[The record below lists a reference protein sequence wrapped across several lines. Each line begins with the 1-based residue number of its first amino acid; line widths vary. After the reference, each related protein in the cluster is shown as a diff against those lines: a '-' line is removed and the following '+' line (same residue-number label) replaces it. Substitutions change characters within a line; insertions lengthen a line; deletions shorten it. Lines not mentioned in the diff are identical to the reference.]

1 MRRTAVILGVG
12 AGLLIVAFVLWQNRS
27 LFGDQFDI
35 GDVRANEWVVEG
47 FDQDGQ
53 TLVVSTFFGGVHR
66 TAPVSRDGRSTNAKT
81 PSKSKH
87 SFGNDGFSPSA
98 PTMVRL
104 NN

>member
-53 TLVVSTFFGGVHR
+53 TLVVSTFFGGVASDCTRFQGWEVDEREDAVEILSLIHI
-66 TAPVSRDGRSTNAKT
+66 
-81 PSKSKH
+81 
-87 SFGNDGFSPSA
+87 
-98 PTMVRL
+98 
-104 NN
+104 